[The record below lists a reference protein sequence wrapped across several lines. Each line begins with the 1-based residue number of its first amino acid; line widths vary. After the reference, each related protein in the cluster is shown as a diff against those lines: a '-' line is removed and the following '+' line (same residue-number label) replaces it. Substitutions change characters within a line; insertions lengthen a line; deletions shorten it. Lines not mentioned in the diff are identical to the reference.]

1 MRRGQCIIINSRQTP
16 KNIFGR
22 EATRFARGLK
32 MDFYQFLSIS
42 FLYVFIS
49 LPLPLPC
56 TPAQNDTRRVRKKKK
71 LELSVLAYDVID
83 VDVLDCKKRE
93 TRRLDCNLVCVN
105 YLVSSAHIALA
116 HGVLST
122 LHIPTH
128 ILQQ

>member
-1 MRRGQCIIINSRQTP
+1 MYSSAKWYTKGT
-16 KNIFGR
+16 K
-22 EATRFARGLK
+22 
-32 MDFYQFLSIS
+32 
-42 FLYVFIS
+42 
-49 LPLPLPC
+49 
-56 TPAQNDTRRVRKKKK
+56 KKKK

-83 VDVLDCKKRE
+83 VDVLDCKRE